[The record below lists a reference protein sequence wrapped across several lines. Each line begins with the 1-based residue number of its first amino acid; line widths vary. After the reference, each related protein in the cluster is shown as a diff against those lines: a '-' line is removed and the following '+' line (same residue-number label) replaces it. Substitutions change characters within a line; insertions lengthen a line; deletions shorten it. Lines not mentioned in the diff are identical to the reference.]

1 MYVAT
6 AMGDPAR
13 PSAYRTVE
21 LLRRP
26 QIRIPTV
33 GLEMYLP
40 ADGREAAAKLAE
52 GVHDPIHQ
60 RLFKVAFRSPIAQVG
75 EVEHVRVFRD
85 QLRQIRIRVSP

>member
-33 GLEMYLP
+33 GVEMYLP
-40 ADGREAAAKLAE
+40 VDERKAAAELAE
-52 GVHDPIHQ
+52 GVYDPIHQ
-60 RLFKVAFRSPIAQVG
+60 SLLKIAFRSPIAQVE

-85 QLRQIRIRVSP
+85 LLRQIRIRVSP

>member
-1 MYVAT
+1 
-6 AMGDPAR
+6 MGDPAR

-40 ADGREAAAKLAE
+40 SDEGEAASQLTE

-60 RLFKVAFRSPIAQVG
+60 RLFKVAFRSPIAQVE

-85 QLRQIRIRVSP
+85 LLCQIRIRVSQ